1 MWANFSKQG
10 QKGQKAAASAATG
23 LCKQHRELWG
33 RQGWGLPGGQQ
44 AVQRALLSTRHH
56 AVPQGGQRHGA
67 LQRPS
72 RGMAAVLSTS
82 DERNAKKQRRE
93 NNNK

>member
-10 QKGQKAAASAATG
+10 QKGQKAAASTARG
-23 LCKQHRELWG
+23 LCRQHRELWG
-33 RQGWGLPGGQQ
+33 RLGRGLPGGQR
-44 AVQRALLSTRHH
+44 AVQRALQSTHHH
-56 AVPQGGQRHGA
+56 AVPQGGQRRGA

-72 RGMAAVLSTS
+72 RGMAGVLSTS

-93 NNNK
+93 NNKK